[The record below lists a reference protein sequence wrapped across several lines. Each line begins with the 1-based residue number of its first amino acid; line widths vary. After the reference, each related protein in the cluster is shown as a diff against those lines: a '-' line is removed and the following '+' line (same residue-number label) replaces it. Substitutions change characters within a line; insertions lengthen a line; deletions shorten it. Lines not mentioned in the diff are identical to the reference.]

1 MTPAVTDINQLRD
14 RLAANGAQVD
24 DHLLPILAVIGGPM
38 LAGMDLLAGVDF
50 GATEPFDPAARLVA
64 DAGRAGPGDT

>member
-1 MTPAVTDINQLRD
+1 MTAAVTDIQQLRD

-24 DHLLPILAVIGGPM
+24 EQLLPILVVMGGPM
-38 LAGMDLLAGVDF
+38 LAGMDLLAGLDF

-64 DAGRAGPGDT
+64 DAGRAGPEDT